1 MKKLLLGFLVVL
13 LLCLGACAGLP
24 PPEEGESSLVI
35 GSLVLDFPDG
45 FYALKPCCFT
55 RGVKLKILNATSGK
69 RFSLTTNDGY
79 FYFLSNG
86 TDEYVLESYEYT
98 KRTDKGESMVGSN
111 VGQKFTPVPNSL
123 VYVGHITITY
133 AAPEKV
139 DKDKL
144 GRKTTTYWN
153 YKISAGVDYDS
164 DTLMEYI
171 EETDPGSA
179 WLSYELVTLKS

>member
-13 LLCLGACAGLP
+13 LLCLTACAGLP
-24 PPEEGESSLVI
+24 KPEEGGSSLVI
-35 GSLVLDFPDG
+35 GSLVLDYPDG
-45 FYALKPCCFT
+45 FFDLSPCCFT
-55 RGVKLKILNATSGK
+55 RGVKITIQNATTGK
-69 RFSLTTNDGY
+69 HFSLTTNNSY

-98 KRTDKGESMVGSN
+98 KRTDKGEYN
-111 VGQKFTPVPNSL
+111 VGRNVDQKFSPVPNSL
-123 VYVGHITITY
+123 VYLGHITITY
-133 AAPEKV
+133 AAPDKV

-144 GRKTTTYWN
+144 GRKTTTYWDYN
-153 YKISAGVDYDS
+153 VSADVDYDS
-164 DTLMEYI
+164 EALRGYI